1 MSDIDV
7 EEEGTIDTSP
17 IPVSINNIEKILQQM
32 KKCVCKIK
40 KEKLKGSGFFAKL
53 PYKSTLKNVLITNKH
68 ILNKDDLKVG
78 KILKV
83 SINNEEEYKEIE
95 MDGKRLILVDEEKDL
110 TIIEIREKDK
120 INNYLDIDERY
131 NLNNIE
137 ERYKNESL
145 YVLNYAK
152 GKDVVVSYGLLNKM
166 ENEYLYHLCSTEGG
180 SSGSPIISL
189 DSLKLIGIHRGF
201 YKPNKCNIGL
211 FIRYAIDEFNKIENN
226 VLKKEENKLNEN
238 SINEIKINPSI
249 NSNYDNK
256 SDIMNYNS
264 EIKKLHQMVA
274 YFYGNFSKE
283 RFLKYS
289 NIIKEL
295 FKKNK
300 EFQKLDDKDIFAISL
315 FEKDFENDKIIREV
329 SGNGYKFYMN
339 LNKYLMN
346 PKIENKDYESIAYFT
361 SEFMYCLDSYGIK
374 NNIHFRNE
382 MTLYR
387 GLKLDYNNLL
397 LYEKSKGKIILIPAF
412 TSCSKFKDV
421 AKCFAKVNNKSKFSV
436 MFNIKLNH
444 GKNWLSNGID
454 IQEISEYKGEEEIII
469 QAFSFFY
476 VRDVQI
482 DVNNRAAEIY
492 LETIGRKEILEKK
505 MKNGKDVEYNEIE
518 NIIQIKNN

>member
-1 MSDIDV
+1 MSDADV
-7 EEEGTIDTSP
+7 EEEGSIDISP

-40 KEKLKGSGFFAKL
+40 KEKQKGSGFFATF
-53 PYKSTLKNVLITNKH
+53 PYKSTFKNVLITNEH

-95 MDGKRLILVDEEKDL
+95 MDGKRLILVNEEKDL
-110 TIIEIREKDK
+110 TIIEIRKKDK
-120 INNYLDIDERY
+120 INNYLEIDERY

-145 YVLNYAK
+145 YVLNYPK
-152 GKDVVVSYGLLNKM
+152 GKDIVVSYGLLNKM
-166 ENEYLYHLCSTEGG
+166 ENEDIYHLCSTEGG
-180 SSGSPIISL
+180 SSGSPILSL

-201 YKPNKCNIGL
+201 SKPNKCNIGL
-211 FIRYAIDEFNKIENN
+211 FIRYAIDEFNKTEKST
-226 VLKKEENKLNEN
+226 LKKEDNKLNEN

-249 NSNYDNK
+249 NSNYHNK
-256 SDIMNYNS
+256 YDIMNYNS

-295 FKKNK
+295 FQKNK
-300 EFQKLDDKDIFAISL
+300 EFKELADRDIFAISL
-315 FEKDFENDKIIREV
+315 FEEYFEYDKIISEV
-329 SGNGYKFYMN
+329 IDNGWQFYMN

-361 SEFMYCLDSYGIK
+361 SEFMYCLDSYAI
-374 NNIHFRNE
+374 NNNMYLRKE

-387 GLKLDYNNLL
+387 GLTLDYDNLI

-412 TSCSKFKDV
+412 SSCSQLYNIAEYFTRE
-421 AKCFAKVNNKSKFSV
+421 NTKSKFSV
-436 MFNIKLNH
+436 MFNIKVNH
-444 GKNWLSNGID
+444 KENWLSNGIN
-454 IQEISEYKGEEEIII
+454 IQKISKFKSDWEIII

-476 VRDVQI
+476 ARNVQI
-482 DVNNRAAEIY
+482 DVNKKTAEIY
-492 LETIGRKEILEKK
+492 LESIGRKEILEKK
-505 MKNGKDVEYNEIE
+505 IKNGKDIEYNEIE
-518 NIIQIKNN
+518 NIM